1 MSSKLIFLLLTAL
14 LLVQYSV
21 GKPMPHE
28 ETKKAHKAEDS
39 SDSTNEDDDTGL
51 FVLVEFTDFTYVTL
65 INGKKLIGDVVADV
79 NAMQYPSEALK
90 IKIEEFTKFFNKL
103 DKIDL
108 NDRGFGFKD
117 KNLGRNLALLNEIN
131 NLLDPFYTIDMKNL
145 HPEDLIIEALLK
157 RHGIEKLV
165 KKANVKL
172 SGFTKRF
179 FVAADKHW
187 DSLTPEEQT
196 KYKMF
201 AEWLKLLK
209 EEPVIEK
216 RIALLEKILE
226 LHEIRAE
233 VSNAN
238 TNDPN
243 DLITHASFKKLE
255 EKVWIM
261 LVEFSNRSPVA
272 ADNYKY
278 RTQSVR

>member
-1 MSSKLIFLLLTAL
+1 MFFKLIFLLVTAL
-14 LLVQYSV
+14 LLVQYSI
-21 GKPMPHE
+21 GKPIPHE
-28 ETKKAHKAEDS
+28 ETNS

-51 FVLVEFTDFTYVTL
+51 FVLLEFTDFTYVTL
-65 INGKKLIGDVVADV
+65 INGKKLIEDVVADV
-79 NAMQYPSEALK
+79 NAMQYTSEALK

-108 NDRGFGFKD
+108 NDRGSGFKD

-131 NLLDPFYTIDMKNL
+131 NLLDPFYAIDIKNL
-145 HPEDLIIEALLK
+145 NPEDLIIEALLK
-157 RHGIEKLV
+157 RHGIEKIV

-187 DSLTPEEQT
+187 NSLSPEEQT
-196 KYKMF
+196 EYKMF

-209 EEPVIEK
+209 EETVIEK

-238 TNDPN
+238 ANGPN
-243 DLITHASFKKLE
+243 DLITHASFKTFD
-255 EKVWIM
+255 EKVLII
-261 LVEFSNRSPVA
+261 LVEFNNRFRIA
-272 ADNYKY
+272 ADKYKY